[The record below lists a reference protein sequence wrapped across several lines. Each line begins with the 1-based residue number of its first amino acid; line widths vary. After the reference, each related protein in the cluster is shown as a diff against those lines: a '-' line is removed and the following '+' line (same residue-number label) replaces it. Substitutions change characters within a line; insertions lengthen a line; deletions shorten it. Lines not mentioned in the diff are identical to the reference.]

1 MTKQDERLLMD
12 DELDMVTGGALSNS
26 ELNKMNG
33 IVEKVDNAI
42 NGNNTTTA
50 SAGTGMSSGMQSDV
64 QKLAL

>member
-1 MTKQDERLLMD
+1 MTKKDERLLMD

-50 SAGTGMSSGMQSDV
+50 SSGTGMSSGMQSDV